1 MKMHMLYHFI
11 FVFLF
16 SCFHLPGGCKSP
28 QQQVAT
34 PGSVACNTSIPSSHG
49 ESELLP
55 QLSRR
60 FANICGPNDVEKKGT
75 SAKPQGRQQ
84 HETHSSCAPSNKGT
98 MSHRV
103 AIVIQIVQDPLRV
116 FLLSA

>member
-84 HETHSSCAPSNKGT
+84 QKANMKHILLARPQLKERC
-98 MSHRV
+98 R
-103 AIVIQIVQDPLRV
+103 IVLQ
-116 FLLSA
+116 LLSRLSKIR